1 VFDECFEGKRVLV
14 TGVAG
19 VKGTWL
25 ALMLLRAGAAVTGLD
40 KRRAEVRSNYSAAGL
55 GGRIRF
61 VQGDVRDL
69 ALVRDLVN
77 DADCVFHLAAE
88 AIVGEA
94 LRNPLEAYSTNTLGT
109 ATVLESLRLGNPS
122 KRAVFIT
129 TDKVYRPKNG
139 ELWLESDELGA
150 NGPYAVSKACA
161 EWVIR
166 DYKAS
171 YFSSKGP
178 LVAVGRAGNVVVG
191 GDLHSS
197 RSTQGWGRIFV
208 DCFEAL
214 SEGRSPAI
222 FRPTFTRPYTYG
234 LDIISGYMTLMSR
247 LDRDG
252 IAGEAFN
259 FGPYEQFGVSNALLA
274 TKICDLWGSG
284 ILWQGQV
291 PREEPFDYQSLSTE
305 KSRRRLGWRPA
316 FTLYEALSATTAW
329 YKAWAELGPNL
340 TEGCLYELDC
350 SLIDQHRAAAARLG
364 IEWTGGTENQEI
376 QARDTGGTGRPV

>member
-1 VFDECFEGKRVLV
+1 MFDGYFKDKRVLV
-14 TGVAG
+14 TGAAG

-25 ALMLLRAGAAVTGLD
+25 ALMLLRAGAVVTGLD
-40 KRRAEVRSNYSAAGL
+40 RRQAPLRSNFSAAGL

-61 VQGDVRDL
+61 VHGDVRDL
-69 ALVRDLVN
+69 ALVRGLVEES
-77 DADCVFHLAAE
+77 DCLFHLAAE

-94 LRNPLEAYSTNTLGT
+94 LRIPLETYSTNTLGT
-109 ATVLESLRLGNPS
+109 ATVLEALRLGGAG
-122 KRAVFIT
+122 KRAVFVT
-129 TDKVYRPKNG
+129 TDKVYRPKDG
-139 ELWLESDELGA
+139 ALWVESDELGA

-166 DYKAS
+166 DYTRS
-171 YFSSKGP
+171 YFSGGGP
-178 LVAVGRAGNVVVG
+178 LVAVARAGNVVVG

-197 RSTQGWGRIFV
+197 SSTGGAGRIFV

-214 SEGRSPAI
+214 AQGRAPAI

-247 LDRDG
+247 LDREG
-252 IAGEAFN
+252 VTGEAFN

-284 ILWQGQV
+284 VLWQGEA

-305 KSRRRLGWRPA
+305 KSRQRLAWRPA
-316 FTLYEALSATTAW
+316 FTLYEALSETTSW
-329 YKAWAELGPNL
+329 YKAWAELGENV
-340 TEGCLYELDC
+340 TEGCMYEFDG
-350 SLIDQHRAAAARLG
+350 SLIDRHRAAAARLG
-364 IEWTGGTENQEI
+364 IWWAGGE
-376 QARDTGGTGRPV
+376 RDS